1 MSYVVHNFH
10 SGDTIWAAD
19 INEMDAQIK
28 LNEDN
33 IATKMNEPTAEGT
46 NGQALTT
53 DGAGGR
59 IWKTISAAED
69 IGDLADL
76 HTTDKT
82 NVVAAIN
89 EIKDEEIPDPTA
101 AEEGYIL
108 KAVSGEW
115 TAQPETSEIN
125 DATTAADKTW
135 SSQKIS
141 GELTDI
147 GTITTGLDDRL
158 TTAEGDIVTL
168 ETDVDTLET
177 DVTTLDSDLDALAA
191 RVTTAEGEIDTLQ
204 ADVTT
209 INTNIG
215 PITDL
220 PPTGDN
226 VVEVIQDLYTGKM
239 NMTNPTGVGSLSIG
253 RKTGSAVGENSS
265 AVGSNVTASGNGS
278 HAEGMGSTASGAG
291 SHAEGASTASGGYAH
306 AEGSSCNAL
315 AQNSHAEGKGTNAQS
330 ENQHVQGKYNVID
343 STGRLL
349 DIVGN
354 GEIGTARSNAYALDK
369 DGNGYFAGDVYV
381 KAANDSTGGAK
392 LARENV
398 IAREYSSTTVYHL
411 NDYCMR
417 NGMFYKCLID
427 MTAGEEWNSAHW
439 NSTLVSREFGSGGGG
454 ETTELGGVVA
464 PSYNAAQTYN
474 VGDFV
479 ILDNKFYKCSTAVA
493 TPEDWNPAHWTMT
506 TVSQEMG
513 GGGGADI
520 DDDVIAT
527 NKTWSSS
534 KINSVQ
540 GNLTDL
546 ATTAKGNFV
555 AAINEVNTNGGAL
568 ETRLTNDET
577 AFDAAI
583 ELLDTRLDTAENDID
598 ALEGDVAGLE
608 TRMTAAENDIDAL
621 EGRATATE
629 GDVTALEAR
638 VDATETDIAALETRV
653 GTTET
658 DIDAL
663 ETRVG
668 TTETDISG
676 LKTRMNA
683 AETDIDNLEA
693 NKQDNLVS
701 GTNIKTV
708 NGTSLLGSGN
718 VAVFND
724 ATVEATTGWSSDRI
738 VEYVGSVGNL
748 ETTDKTDVVHG
759 VNEVLAVTERIY
771 DDIATIYD
779 PDATYV
785 VGNYVLHDGKLY
797 KCAEAITTPEAWTD
811 AHWVAVK
818 IVNEFGSGGG
828 APMSLANIIG
838 PDYKDT
844 ATYNEADYVVY
855 DNKFYKANVAIT
867 TPEAWTPA
875 HWTRINVSDELVS
888 NRYAE
893 VDDSIISTAKVWSSS
908 KTNSQIG
915 TLTDLTTTAKTSAVA
930 AINELDSDIGD
941 LASLATDAK
950 TNAVAAINEVV
961 GDIGDLDT
969 LPTTAKSDVVSAI
982 TEVNGNVGTLS
993 TLTTTAK
1000 TNVVAA
1006 ANEINANV
1014 GNLSSL
1020 TTTVKTNA
1028 VAAVNEVVAN
1038 VGDLAS
1044 LDTTEKDTI
1053 VEAINEVHDAAGDLS
1068 ALTTAAKT
1076 NAVAAINELD
1086 ADIGNLNTLTTDA
1099 RSSAVAAINEVVGD
1113 VGNLDN
1119 LETTVKTNIV
1129 AAINEVADGLDGIG
1143 DLSSLT
1149 TANKGTAVAAINELD
1164 ADIGNLASLGTTAK
1178 NNVVA
1183 AVNEVNDN
1191 VGDLGDLTTD
1201 DKVNVV
1207 AAVNEVNAKFGDMTV
1222 LHTDAK
1228 DCVVYAINET
1238 FDLVDD
1244 LEDDVAPDYST
1255 SYAYAVG
1262 DYCRYDGDMWR
1273 CTDATSGA
1281 WDASKWTQVNCG
1293 QELKRVNADV
1303 GDLTQ
1308 LETSD
1313 KSDLVGAINEVKD
1326 QDITLDKLVAGAT
1339 VTTIPQTLLPE
1350 FVDAILE
1357 YPSIL
1362 DFPPTGQSG
1371 RIYCDMAT
1379 NKAYRWSGT
1388 QYSEISPTI
1397 ALGTTSDTA
1406 FRGDRG
1412 LEAYTHAVVKKGAEF
1427 AAGLYKFA
1435 TNDEGHVVSA
1445 RAPEASDIPDLPA
1458 GKITSGTI
1466 AFERLPVGS
1475 GDTNVCRGDY
1485 GMAAYTHGVTNKGA
1499 AFASN
1504 IYKFATNSEGHVTTA
1519 TPVSS
1524 SDILSIII
1532 DSLYPVGSI
1541 FSGELSTLPSS
1552 FVGTWTPVKPVVS
1565 NVTWS
1570 VGTVTRTDLVLEYVA
1585 GTASGLTK
1593 FWKRT
1598 A

>member
-10 SGDTIWAAD
+10 SGDIIYAAD

-33 IATKMNEPTAEGT
+33 IATKMNEPTVEGT
-46 NGQALTT
+46 NGQALIT

-76 HTTDKT
+76 HTTAKT

-141 GELTDI
+141 GELADI
-147 GTITTGLDDRL
+147 GTVTTGLDDRL

-168 ETDVDTLET
+168 ETDVDNLET

-191 RVTTAEGEIDTLQ
+191 RVTTAEGEINTLQ
-204 ADVTT
+204 TDVAT

-215 PITDL
+215 TIGDL

-239 NMTNPTGVGSLSIG
+239 NMTDPTGVGSLSVG
-253 RKTGSAVGENSS
+253 RKSGTTKGESSS
-265 AVGSNVTASGNGS
+265 AVGSNVTASAQGAHAEGINSVASGTGS
-278 HAEGMGSTASGAG
+278 HAEGSSTANGNY
-291 SHAEGASTASGGYAH
+291 SHAEGT
-306 AEGSSCNAL
+306 GSAKYYY
-315 AQNSHAEGKGTNAQS
+315 SHAEGNGTVAESQ
-330 ENQHVQGKYNVID
+330 NQHVQGSFNVVD
-343 STGRLL
+343 NTGRLT

-354 GEIGTARSNAYALDK
+354 GTADGARSNAYGLDK

-417 NGMFYKCLID
+417 NGMFYKCLIN
-427 MTAGEEWNSAHW
+427 MSAAEEWNSAHW

-454 ETTELGGVVA
+454 TTTELGGVVA
-464 PSYNAAQTYN
+464 PSYNASQTYN

-479 ILDNKFYKCSTAVA
+479 ILDNKFYKCSTAIA
-493 TPEDWNPAHWTMT
+493 TPEDWNPAHWIMS

-520 DDDVIAT
+520 DDSVIAT

-546 ATTAKGNFV
+546 ATTAKGNLV

-568 ETRLTNDET
+568 E
-577 AFDAAI
+577 
-583 ELLDTRLDTAENDID
+583 TRLDTAENDID

-621 EGRATATE
+621 EGRATVTE
-629 GDVTALEAR
+629 GDVT
-638 VDATETDIAALETRV
+638 
-653 GTTET
+653 
-658 DIDAL
+658 AL

-676 LKTRMNA
+676 LKTRVNA

-759 VNEVLAVTERIY
+759 VNEVLAVTGRIY
-771 DDIATIYD
+771 DDIATVYD
-779 PDATYV
+779 PDATYD

-797 KCAEAITTPEAWTD
+797 KCAEAITAPEAWTD

-893 VDDSIISTAKVWSSS
+893 VDDSIVSTAKVWSSS

-915 TLTDLTTTAKTSAVA
+915 TLTDLTTTVKTSAVA
-930 AINELDSDIGD
+930 AINELDGDIGD
-941 LASLATDAK
+941 LTSLGTDAK
-950 TNAVAAINEVV
+950 TNIVVAVNELKD
-961 GDIGDLDT
+961 DIGDLSD
-969 LPTTAKSDVVSAI
+969 LPTTDKADLVSAVS
-982 TEVNGNVGTLS
+982 ELNGNIGALS
-993 TLTTTAK
+993 SLTTTDKSNLA
-1000 TNVVAA
+1000 AA

-1068 ALTTAAKT
+1068 ALTTTAKT
-1076 NAVAAINELD
+1076 NTVAAINELD

-1099 RSSAVAAINEVVGD
+1099 RGNAVAAINEVNGNVGD
-1113 VGNLDN
+1113 LDN
-1119 LETTVKTNIV
+1119 LETTAKSNIV

-1149 TANKGTAVAAINELD
+1149 TTSKATAVAAINELD
-1164 ADIGNLASLGTTAK
+1164 ADIGNLATLGTTAK

-1207 AAVNEVNAKFGDMTV
+1207 AAVNEVNAKFGDLDV

-1244 LEDDVAPDYST
+1244 LKDDVAPDYST
-1255 SYAYAVG
+1255 TYTYAVG

-1273 CTDATSGA
+1273 CTGATSGA
-1281 WDASKWTQVNCG
+1281 WDASKWVQVNCG

-1313 KSDLVGAINEVKD
+1313 KSNLVGAINEVKD

-1570 VGTVTRTDLVLEYVA
+1570 VGTVTRTDLVLEYVP

-1593 FWKRT
+1593 YWKRT